1 MVSGNIFGK
10 FLQATGV
17 PSIRRKSNIYGGEDD
32 AAFRKMTADGTEAIS
47 KSAGGQKYYEGE
59 EIPP

>member
-32 AAFRKMTADGTEAIS
+32 ASMYWGWNGSNF
-47 KSAGGQKYYEGE
+47 
-59 EIPP
+59 

>member
-17 PSIRRKSNIYGGEDD
+17 PSIRTKSNIYGDED
-32 AAFRKMTADGTEAIS
+32 AASMDWGWNGSNF
-47 KSAGGQKYYEGE
+47 
-59 EIPP
+59 